1 MINIDNI
8 RANFLSGIFLVEN
21 CYRALCTHIEN
32 LALPMLSFTCNV
44 DLKISWKVEREIL
57 STHSI
62 SIQKIHF
69 TFDITTMCVN
79 RFYALNVV
87 FTYIAGAL
95 YLDQDS
101 YSYHNFKHRFK

>member
-1 MINIDNI
+1 M
-8 RANFLSGIFLVEN
+8 
-21 CYRALCTHIEN
+21 
-32 LALPMLSFTCNV
+32 TCNV
-44 DLKISWKVEREIL
+44 VLKISWKVEKEIL

-69 TFDITTMCVN
+69 TFDITTMCVY